1 MALDLLTQRVYVGQE
16 CCFRVSVTLAGSPG
30 VLKVKLKSLV
40 NQSMVNGETSYTSEG
55 LYEVSVTP
63 FIRGR
68 HELSA
73 LVNGSHVGGS
83 PWPLFVHQRPEAL
96 GVQVKEF
103 TCDSM
108 SCPLDLAVNQGKVY
122 VSCHLAQQI
131 VVFNLAGERL
141 TTIGGPGKLPFAPLN
156 GPPHYLVP
164 DDEGNIY
171 ITTAKN
177 MILKLSPR
185 GEVLASTGTGDHFGD
200 LSRTYGVALFGGQ
213 LYVCDSDNNRIQV
226 FDTNL
231 TFVRTSGSK
240 ETCESFCKPFDLSFD
255 SAGNLYVAASCCIH
269 VLSRNGRACLSHFG
283 HGGTEGAVVH
293 PYGIS
298 VFGDHVFIC
307 EHYEHYVS
315 IFHTSGRYVA
325 RLGQFGVKKG
335 DFKHPWGVDVDED
348 GFVYVCDS
356 FNNRI
361 QVF

>member
-40 NQSMVNGETSYTSEG
+40 NQSVVNGETSYTSEG

-83 PWPLFVHQRPEAL
+83 PWSLFVHQRPEAL

-156 GPPHYLVP
+156 GPPPLFSSRRRRQHLRNDREEHDP
-164 DDEGNIY
+164 KAE
-171 ITTAKN
+171 
-177 MILKLSPR
+177 SSWR
-185 GEVLASTGTGDHFGD
+185 STGLDRHRRP
-200 LSRTYGVALFGGQ
+200 LRRSVK
-213 LYVCDSDNNRIQV
+213 
-226 FDTNL
+226 NL
-231 TFVRTSGSK
+231 WR
-240 ETCESFCKPFDLSFD
+240 
-255 SAGNLYVAASCCIH
+255 
-269 VLSRNGRACLSHFG
+269 RAVWRA
-283 HGGTEGAVVH
+283 TVH
-293 PYGIS
+293 
-298 VFGDHVFIC
+298 
-307 EHYEHYVS
+307 
-315 IFHTSGRYVA
+315 
-325 RLGQFGVKKG
+325 L
-335 DFKHPWGVDVDED
+335 
-348 GFVYVCDS
+348 
-356 FNNRI
+356 
-361 QVF
+361 